1 MPQTR
6 RWHVLSRTGGER
18 MVTCRVVEMLG
29 DSSAVAQVK
38 LSPPIK
44 KKIKESF
51 TADASSFIS
60 IFMFTKFA
68 F

>member
-6 RWHVLSRTGGER
+6 RWHALSRTGGER

-29 DSSAVAQVK
+29 DSSTVAQVK
-38 LSPPIK
+38 LSPPVK

-51 TADASSFIS
+51 IADLSSFILIS
-60 IFMFTKFA
+60 MFTKFA

>member
-6 RWHVLSRTGGER
+6 RWHVLSRTGEER

-29 DSSAVAQVK
+29 DSSATAQVK

-44 KKIKESF
+44 KKMKKC
-51 TADASSFIS
+51 FIAYVTRF
-60 IFMFTKFA
+60 IPILMFTKFA